1 MHIIQNANMT
11 LLSIDTSLM
20 WISYLVFFV
29 SIILALVYIYKLVE
43 SKKNLKKAKRL
54 YPDLIKPIEK
64 DIKKYTILLISV
76 LILGFAQLIAVL
88 CMYGMAFREQEQQHQ
103 RNSESSQPL
112 TFIMQGIDV

>member
-11 LLSIDTSLM
+11 LLSMDASLM
-20 WISYLVFFV
+20 LISYLVFFV

-64 DIKKYTILLISV
+64 DIKKYAILLISV

-88 CMYGMAFREQEQQHQ
+88 CMYGKAFREMKQEHQ
-103 RNSESSQPL
+103 CNSESSQPL
-112 TFIMQGIDV
+112 TFIMHNIND